1 MYLDVVLILLWV
13 ILIICIIGLLFLV
26 VLEFKNSNT
35 LRNHMKVFLEALGL
49 ELYQNTSQR

>member
-26 VLEFKNSNT
+26 VLELKNSNT